1 MARALYVMS
10 LEPESGK
17 SIASLGLMEML
28 SRHVDKVGYF
38 RPVIRESD
46 ARDVTIELMRSRYDL
61 AQSYDESFGVTTG
74 QTRHLGGSRDAQ
86 SIIDEILTRFEAL
99 SRDCSMVLVEGTDHT
114 GASAAFEFEL
124 NMELATNLGA
134 PVIVVSRAHDH
145 RPDQVSGALH
155 AARGALADRDL
166 AVVGFLVNRIQP
178 SKIEKLK
185 AHVTDLGVPTWF
197 LPEDPQMLLPT
208 IRQAADHLGAQ
219 ILLGDER
226 SLNRDLASVRIA
238 AMTVPNL
245 MGRWEPDT
253 LVITPGDRSDVILAG
268 MTARFSDSVPNL
280 TGIIATGGIDPD
292 PSILA
297 FIRGLSGTQTP
308 LLTTHR
314 DTFESAALLAELRP
328 EIRASDDRKIA
339 AALGLFETH
348 VDTVE
353 LAERIDIAEST
364 VVTPLM
370 FQNRMLRQ
378 ARTDKKRIVLPE
390 GNDDRVLT
398 AADRLLQRDVC
409 ELTILGDVEKIRDRA
424 KSLGLNIG
432 DALLI
437 DPETSIY
444 RDEFAAQMYELR
456 KHKGLTLEVAQ
467 DMIVDVSVFGTM
479 LVQRGVVDGMVSGA
493 CHTTAETIRPALR
506 IVKTVPGVSV
516 VSSVFF
522 MCLADRVLV
531 YGDCA
536 VNPTPTPEQLADI
549 AVSSAVTA
557 RAFGIEPRVAM
568 LSYSTGG
575 SGGGGDVESVREA
588 TAIAHERAPELLID
602 GPIQYD
608 AAVDVAVAAAKLP
621 DSQVAGR
628 ATVFIFPDLNTG
640 NNTYKAVQ
648 RSARAVA
655 IGPILQGLRK
665 PINDLSRGAT
675 VEDIISTVVIT
686 AVQCQSIGH

>member
-46 ARDVTIELMRSRYDL
+46 TRDVTIELMRSRYNL

-86 SIIDEILTRFEAL
+86 SIIDQILTRFEVL
-99 SRDCSMVLVEGTDHT
+99 SRDCSMVLVEGTDHS

-124 NMELATNLGA
+124 NMDLATNLSA

-185 AHVTDLGVPTWF
+185 AQVTDLDVPTWF

-208 IRQAADHLGAQ
+208 IRQAADHLGAK
-219 ILLGDER
+219 ILHGDER

-292 PSILA
+292 PSILE
-297 FIRGLSGTQTP
+297 FINGLSGTQTP

-314 DTFESAALLAELRP
+314 DTFDSAALLAELRP
-328 EIRASDDRKIA
+328 ELRASDDRKIA

-348 VDTVE
+348 VDTVD
-353 LAERIDIAEST
+353 LAERIDIAETT

-370 FQNRMLRQ
+370 FQNRLFRQ
-378 ARTDKKRIVLPE
+378 ARTDRKRIVLPE

-409 ELTILGDVEKIRDRA
+409 ELTILGDAEKIRERA
-424 KSLGLNIG
+424 KSLGLNID

-437 DPETSIY
+437 DPETSLY
-444 RDEFAAQMYELR
+444 RDEFANEMYELR
-456 KHKGLTLEVAQ
+456 KHKGLTPEVAQ
-467 DMIVDVSVFGTM
+467 DMIADVSVFGTM
-479 LVQRGVVDGMVSGA
+479 LVQRG
-493 CHTTAETIRPALR
+493 
-506 IVKTVPGVSV
+506 
-516 VSSVFF
+516 
-522 MCLADRVLV
+522 
-531 YGDCA
+531 
-536 VNPTPTPEQLADI
+536 
-549 AVSSAVTA
+549 
-557 RAFGIEPRVAM
+557 
-568 LSYSTGG
+568 
-575 SGGGGDVESVREA
+575 
-588 TAIAHERAPELLID
+588 
-602 GPIQYD
+602 
-608 AAVDVAVAAAKLP
+608 
-621 DSQVAGR
+621 
-628 ATVFIFPDLNTG
+628 
-640 NNTYKAVQ
+640 
-648 RSARAVA
+648 
-655 IGPILQGLRK
+655 
-665 PINDLSRGAT
+665 
-675 VEDIISTVVIT
+675 
-686 AVQCQSIGH
+686 